1 MKKLTAVLAATAASA
16 MIAGPGHAE
25 TISFASLPQG
35 SLIYFQATVVSK
47 MLLKHTDLKVRVS
60 PMRGTEAEIVA
71 IERGQSELSII
82 DVTQAAAAI
91 NGQEAFKG
99 RPAKKLR
106 SAGLL
111 VSFPVGVLIQ
121 KDSPIRKISELRGL
135 RLPSGWK
142 AFNQGKIL
150 FDAMLKTGGLTFAD
164 IKGVPTPGLIRA
176 ANDFKAGKSDGTIM
190 APATPKARELKA
202 ALGGVRFIDIGDS
215 AATLKAVKSIRQDFY
230 IKRITPAP
238 HRTGVLEPIHMLTF
252 DVALTTG
259 SNVSDEIVYK
269 VVKAVYENKADLAKG
284 HPTFRGFIPKKM
296 GKKFSV
302 LQPHRAAVKF
312 FREKGIMP

>member
-1 MKKLTAVLAATAASA
+1 MRKLTAVLAASAASA
-16 MIAGPGHAE
+16 ILAAPGHAQ

-47 MLLKHTDLKVRVS
+47 MLLKQTDLKVRVS

-71 IERGQSELSII
+71 IERGQAELSIV

-91 NGQEAFKG
+91 NGKEAFTG

-111 VSFPVGVLIQ
+111 VSFPVGVMIQ
-121 KDSPIRKISELRGL
+121 KDSPIRKISELRGK

-150 FDAMLKTGGLTFAD
+150 FQAMLKTGGLTFAD
-164 IKGVPTPGLIRA
+164 VKGIPAPGLIRA

-202 ALGGVRFIDIGDS
+202 ALGGVRFIDLGGS
-215 AATLKAVKSIRQDFY
+215 PATAKAVKQIRQDFY
-230 IKRITPAP
+230 IQHVTPAP
-238 HRTGVLEPIHMLTF
+238 HRTGVLEPIHMLSF

-269 VVKAVYENKADLAKG
+269 VVKAVYENKKSLAKG
-284 HPTFRGFIPKKM
+284 HPTFRGFVPNKM
-296 GKKFSV
+296 AKKFSV
-302 LQPHRAAVKF
+302 LKPHRAAVKF

>member
-1 MKKLTAVLAATAASA
+1 MKKLTAVLAASAVSA
-16 MIAGPGHAE
+16 MIAGPGQAQ

-71 IERGQSELSII
+71 IERGQAELSIV

-91 NGQEAFKG
+91 NGHEAFKG

-111 VSFPVGVLIQ
+111 VSFPVGVLIR
-121 KDSPIRKISELRGL
+121 KDSPIRKISELNGL

-150 FDAMLKTGGLTFAD
+150 MDAMFKTGGLSFAN
-164 IKGVPTPGLIRA
+164 IKGIPTPGLIRA

-190 APATPKARELKA
+190 APATPKARELNA
-202 ALGGVRFIDIGDS
+202 ALGGVRFIDLGGS
-215 AATLKAVKSIRQDFY
+215 PAALKAVKSIREDFY

-269 VVKAVYENKADLAKG
+269 VVKAVYENKKDLAKG